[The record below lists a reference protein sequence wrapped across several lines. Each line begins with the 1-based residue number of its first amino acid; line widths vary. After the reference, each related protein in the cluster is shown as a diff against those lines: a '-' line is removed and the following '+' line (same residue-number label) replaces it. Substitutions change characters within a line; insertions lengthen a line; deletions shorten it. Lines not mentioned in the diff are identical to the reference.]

1 MKIGLAVY
9 ESRNG
14 DLEFN
19 ISQIEKALQ
28 AACGSVDLLC
38 FGEAFLQG
46 FDSLSW
52 QFQRDRE
59 LAVSRDSETMRRLC
73 ELTLRYGTDL
83 LFGYFEREGDS
94 LYSSCA
100 VLEKGKLIHN
110 YRRISRGW
118 KEPEADEHYREG
130 CEAPGFVYRDRRFQV
145 ALCGDLW
152 DHTECFRTDEIL
164 LWPIYVNY
172 SLEDWAEC
180 AQEYAERARLA
191 ADRALAVNPLSEE
204 PRSLGGAFDFRGGR
218 IADSLPF
225 DREGILTVEL

>member
-19 ISQIEKALQ
+19 ISQIERALRT
-28 AACGSVDLLC
+28 ACGSLDLLC

-52 QFQRDRE
+52 RFERDRE
-59 LAVSRDSETMRRLC
+59 LAVSRDSETMDRLC
-73 ELTLRYGTDL
+73 RLTRRYQTDL
-83 LFGYFEREGDS
+83 MFGYFEREGET

-130 CEAPGFVYRDRRFQV
+130 SKAPGFVYRDRLFQI

-152 DHTECFRTDEIL
+152 DHTECFRTDGIL

-180 AQEYAERARLA
+180 AQEYAEQAQLA
-191 ADRALAVNPLSEE
+191 AECTLSVNSLSEE
-204 PRSLGGAFDFRGGR
+204 PRSLGGAFDFRKGR
-218 IADSLPF
+218 IADRLPF
-225 DREGILTVEL
+225 DREGILAVEL